1 MARKYK
7 AIGCHIYAGG
17 FTLGVREHFDV
28 VAHLE
33 EWNFGVET
41 VRKNLKIP
49 VHVGKPSEWPITD
62 YVGRVDLVFGNP
74 PCAPWSQGA
83 GREGGLWQ
91 KDPRVQYWINV
102 LELLDRLKPTVWAC
116 ESVRGIYVRGRTM
129 TEPYVIAAAKKGY
142 RATHVLVNALE
153 HGVPQSRPR
162 YFLVLSKVDLQWY
175 PTGLKRDASMADAWR
190 KLPKRR
196 TEIITKSYFERFL
209 KKADPGEDLRTTFN
223 REMAGKM
230 KVVNGKVTGRPAF
243 SVKRLRSEGLAHVIT
258 GGRSFVHPRE
268 HRFLTVEE
276 QQLLCGYPPSYV
288 FHGAV
293 SGQYAQI
300 GKAVMPPVAAYM
312 GRVFAMALKRNK
324 KPPVLAAEEVT
335 ILRDQVVRRDMDRYE
350 GPLFQMPAAA
360 PPVAPLP
367 GRAKP
372 KGLPG
377 KPVSRVPGVPYK
389 GSGYRIRQMLV
400 EGKDTETILRIIHK
414 EFTMS
419 KATGS
424 DVSWN
429 RAKLAR
435 QGGAP

>member
-1 MARKYK
+1 VKKFK
-7 AIGCHIYAGG
+7 ALGCHIYAGG
-17 FTLGVREHFDV
+17 FTLGVRQHLDV

-41 VRKNLKIP
+41 VRHNLKIP
-49 VHVGKPSEWPITD
+49 VYVGKPNEWPADELKSKID
-62 YVGRVDLVFGNP
+62 FVYGNP

-91 KDPRVQYWINV
+91 KDLRVQHWVNV
-102 LELLDRLKPTVWAC
+102 LELLDRIQPTVWAC
-116 ESVRGIYVRGRTM
+116 ESVRGIYSRGRAL
-129 TEPYVIAAAKKGY
+129 TEPYIIRAAKKGY

-162 YFLVLSKVDLQWY
+162 YFLVLSKVDLPWR
-175 PTGLKRDASMADAWR
+175 PTFLKKDASMADAW
-190 KLPKRR
+190 KHLPKRR
-196 TEIITKSYFERFL
+196 TEITTKAYFERFI

-223 REMAGKM
+223 REMVGKM
-230 KVVNGKVTGRPAF
+230 KMVNGHVQGRPAF
-243 SVKRLRSEGLAHVIT
+243 SVKRLREEGLAHVIT

-276 QQLLCGYPPSYV
+276 QQLLCGYPASYV
-288 FHGAV
+288 FQGAV

-300 GKAVMPPVAAYM
+300 GKAVMPPVAEYLAAI
-312 GRVFAMALKRNK
+312 VALGLRRNK
-324 KPPVLAAEEVT
+324 KPPVLSPEEVT
-335 ILRDQVVRRDMDRYE
+335 IMRDQVLRRDADKVLGTYALPPR
-350 GPLFQMPAAA
+350 AA
-360 PPVAPLP
+360 PEPTKPMPV
-367 GRAKP
+367 GKSKGTGVKP
-372 KGLPG
+372 A
-377 KPVSRVPGVPYK
+377 RGVPYR

-400 EGKDTETILRIIHK
+400 EGKDSATILRIIHK
-414 EFTMS
+414 EFPMS

-435 QGGAP
+435 QGGEP

>member
-1 MARKYK
+1 MARKFK
-7 AIGCHIYAGG
+7 ALGCHIYAGG
-17 FTLGVREHFDV
+17 FTLGVMKHLDV

-41 VRKNLKIP
+41 VRTNLKIP
-49 VHVGKPSEWPITD
+49 VHVGKPEEWP
-62 YVGRVDLVFGNP
+62 VAEFKGKVDFVYGNP

-91 KDPRVQYWINV
+91 RDPRVQHWINV
-102 LELLDRLKPTVWAC
+102 LELLDRLEPKVWAC
-116 ESVRGIYVRGRTM
+116 ESVRGIYVRGRTV
-129 TEPYVIAAAKKGY
+129 TEPYIIRAAKKGY

-162 YFLVLSKVDLQWY
+162 YFLVLSKVDLPWY
-175 PTGLKRDASMADAWR
+175 PTGLKKDASMADAWKR
-190 KLPKRR
+190 LPKRR
-196 TEIITKSYFERFL
+196 TEITTKAYFERFI

-223 REMAGKM
+223 REMVGKM
-230 KVVNGKVTGRPAF
+230 KMVDGHVQGRPAF
-243 SVKRLRSEGLAHVIT
+243 SVKRLREEGLAHVIT
-258 GGRSFVHPRE
+258 GGRSFVHPVE

-276 QQLLCGYPPSYV
+276 QQLLCGYPPGYV
-288 FHGAV
+288 FKGAV

-300 GKAVMPPVAAYM
+300 GKAVMPPVAAYLASVVAA
-312 GRVFAMALKRNK
+312 GLKKNRR
-324 KPPVLAAEEVT
+324 PPILAPEEVT
-335 ILRDQVVRRDMDRYE
+335 IRRDVVLRRDADRVV
-350 GPLFQMPAAA
+350 GAFAMPPRVVEPKTPPPYVSAKGHIKRAALAAA
-360 PPVAPLP
+360 PRL
-367 GRAKP
+367 
-372 KGLPG
+372 
-377 KPVSRVPGVPYK
+377 

-400 EGKDTETILRIIHK
+400 EGKSTEAILKIIHK
-414 EFTMS
+414 EFKMS